1 MKVTVTLRWIFDKTR
16 YTTAVTRTSDSV
28 YTPRRAEWV
37 CWIAE
42 NSATRPMLIKRSTT
56 TTAAAGEGKIYYT
69 AYRYIVT
76 TSRNDSCMGSGESHF
91 NVSLI
96 VREKVT
102 RQCPQTTKFL
112 MRKESRSGIVPRSFR
127 LPAYHLSARPNRLSE
142 KNETFERLL

>member
-1 MKVTVTLRWIFDKTR
+1 MFQSLSEYRCESDCD
-16 YTTAVTRTSDSV
+16 TSVDIRQNALYYSGHS
-28 YTPRRAEWV
+28 YFRLSGDTPRRAEWV

-96 VREKVT
+96 VRDKVT
-102 RQCPQTTKFL
+102 
-112 MRKESRSGIVPRSFR
+112 SV
-127 LPAYHLSARPNRLSE
+127 H
-142 KNETFERLL
+142 

>member
-1 MKVTVTLRWIFDKTR
+1 MSTAVKVTVTLRWIFDKTR

-96 VREKVT
+96 VRDKVT
-102 RQCPQTTKFL
+102 
-112 MRKESRSGIVPRSFR
+112 SV
-127 LPAYHLSARPNRLSE
+127 H
-142 KNETFERLL
+142 